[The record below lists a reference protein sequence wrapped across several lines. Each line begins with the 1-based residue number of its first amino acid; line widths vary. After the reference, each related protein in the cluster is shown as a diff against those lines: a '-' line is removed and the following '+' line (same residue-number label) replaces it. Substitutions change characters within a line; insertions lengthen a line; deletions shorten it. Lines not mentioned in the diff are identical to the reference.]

1 MELVRYWFSDMP
13 SVPSFKAV
21 PSCVLLVYEP
31 SNKIPALMPRST
43 AACYMKVFYR
53 GMKFVSFATWDF
65 DK

>member
-1 MELVRYWFSDMP
+1 MP
-13 SVPSFKAV
+13 SVSSFKAV
-21 PSCVLLVYEP
+21 PKCNTSFKLLVYEP

-43 AACYMKVFYR
+43 AACYMKVFYK

>member
-1 MELVRYWFSDMP
+1 V
-13 SVPSFKAV
+13 
-21 PSCVLLVYEP
+21 VLLVYEP

-53 GMKFVSFATWDF
+53 GMKFVSFAAWDF